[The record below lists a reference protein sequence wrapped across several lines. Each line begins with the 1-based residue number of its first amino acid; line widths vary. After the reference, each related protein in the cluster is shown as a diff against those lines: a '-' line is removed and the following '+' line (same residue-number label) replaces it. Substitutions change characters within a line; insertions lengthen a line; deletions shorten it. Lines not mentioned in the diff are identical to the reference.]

1 MLQKVQEERR
11 DPLIQEAK
19 DAGRIDASI
28 NAIETALPK
37 PAPRP
42 CKVKNEGSSDIL
54 RDMFMAHASFRE
66 YTNIRPDITFGR
78 VGKSKSD
85 N

>member
-42 CKVKNEGSSDIL
+42 RKVKNEGS
-54 RDMFMAHASFRE
+54 FR
-66 YTNIRPDITFGR
+66 Y
-78 VGKSKSD
+78 SA
-85 N
+85 